1 MENINYKFLNKVKER
16 YLPLPKSVIEEYEH
30 EPKISDFETIKQLGF
45 GSFGKIYLVIHK
57 KTRAKYALKIINKSD
72 EITDEQKKYYKR
84 EVEILYKCNHPNIVK
99 LYGHFEDN
107 NYCYYVME
115 YFPNGTVCDLIPK
128 NDERQ
133 EKVELIASVMKDLIS
148 AIYYLHNM
156 NPKIIHRD
164 IKPENI
170 LLDEN
175 NKAHLIDFGWSN
187 YLINKTKRYTICG
200 TPLYSPPEMVLELGH
215 DEKVD
220 IWCIGVLLFEL
231 LCGDVPFDGN
241 DAETVKN
248 NIIELNIS
256 WPNYVIP
263 EAKDLITK
271 ILKIDPMERPSI
283 ETIITHNFFKKYFPN
298 AINELIKPDKI
309 KTKIFVISSD
319 NPKTWNPFNQIQNTY
334 IKKSSIGSKIF
345 KIIQKN
351 NNNNKDN
358 KNNSEIKINKSTKTK
373 NICYIDNKI
382 LENKMTQSKFK
393 MNYSLS
399 PLNDEGNDP
408 SVKRNINF
416 YDNNLY
422 KKYYKANA
430 INTNNTYSNTNI
442 NNTYNNS
449 GSMTKFNNKAF
460 IINISNDKNKNKN
473 NLKTDGNQIFDYF
486 SENKVNTNNN
496 INEYSS
502 KKNIKNNSILYS
514 NKIIDK
520 KRFNKIYNIN
530 NKNISSIIQNNNYNF
545 SSLFKKYETLRKE
558 YDTLKKNQLD
568 ELKNELKDVEIKL
581 KEEYSKH
588 NKSCD
593 FDNINFHNRN
603 NCRQYKLVYE
613 KLKTENNE
621 LKEKIKKYS
630 YYLKGKN
637 DNKEDEEKKLYEIIK
652 EKELEINKYKREI
665 KYRRVKERER
675 FFIIINEYDKTLIS
689 QEKENKTLKMR
700 LKELEKLLY

>member
-1 MENINYKFLNKVKER
+1 MENNSSKFLNNVKNR
-16 YLPLPKSVIEEYEH
+16 YLPLPRSVIEGYEQ
-30 EPKISDFETIKQLGF
+30 EPNMSDFETIKQLGY
-45 GSFGKIYLVIHK
+45 GSFGKIFLVIHK
-57 KTRAKYALKIINKSD
+57 KTRAKYALKKINKTD
-72 EITDEQKKYYKR
+72 EINEEQIKYFKR
-84 EVEILYKCNHPNIVK
+84 EVEILYKCSHPNIVK

-187 YLINKTKRYTICG
+187 YLKNKTKRYTICG

-256 WPNYVIP
+256 WPTHVIP

-271 ILKIDPMERPSI
+271 ILKINPIERPSI

-319 NPKTWNPFNQIQNTY
+319 NPKTWSQFNEIENTY
-334 IKKSSIGSKIF
+334 IKKSYTESKLF
-345 KIIQKN
+345 KTIQKN
-351 NNNNKDN
+351 NNDN
-358 KNNSEIKINKSTKTK
+358 KGSCEIKITKTTKTK
-373 NICYIDNKI
+373 NICYYDNKL
-382 LENKMTQSKFK
+382 LENKITQPKFK

-399 PLNDEGNDP
+399 PLNDEGNNS
-408 SVKRNINF
+408 SVKRYINF

-422 KKYYKANA
+422 KNDYKENAN
-430 INTNNTYSNTNI
+430 NTNNTYSNTNI

-449 GSMTKFNNKAF
+449 GSLTKYNNKAS
-460 IINISNDKNKNKN
+460 IINI
-473 NLKTDGNQIFDYF
+473 FA
-486 SENKVNTNNN
+486 
-496 INEYSS
+496 
-502 KKNIKNNSILYS
+502 
-514 NKIIDK
+514 
-520 KRFNKIYNIN
+520 IY
-530 NKNISSIIQNNNYNF
+530 
-545 SSLFKKYETLRKE
+545 
-558 YDTLKKNQLD
+558 
-568 ELKNELKDVEIKL
+568 
-581 KEEYSKH
+581 
-588 NKSCD
+588 
-593 FDNINFHNRN
+593 
-603 NCRQYKLVYE
+603 
-613 KLKTENNE
+613 
-621 LKEKIKKYS
+621 
-630 YYLKGKN
+630 
-637 DNKEDEEKKLYEIIK
+637 
-652 EKELEINKYKREI
+652 
-665 KYRRVKERER
+665 
-675 FFIIINEYDKTLIS
+675 
-689 QEKENKTLKMR
+689 
-700 LKELEKLLY
+700 